1 MPQTSGKERI
11 QPIEAD
17 GIVYGDP
24 DAARALRGQIDHLAA
39 PAEAGWQQVKQ
50 NASRTVHRGRSS
62 GLDIYVKHF
71 HSKSWLHRLAGRIGK
86 PDARVEFEAL
96 CQLRGQGVPA
106 LRPLAACFQ
115 GPNQWIATEAVE
127 PSIHLA
133 EWHER
138 QLSAGAGG
146 SRLIRRATRQLGR
159 LIGRMHAAGILHND
173 LHCGNVLVDQRS
185 DRLVLV
191 LTDMHRTRKRRRL
204 SRRVRAANLAQLLHD
219 RYEFTS
225 RTDRL
230 RFLRAYLDAAPVA
243 GTVRGWQ
250 LLAEHFARRHRRRQ
264 NRQRDRR
271 VRGNNRYF
279 CRMRIGPW
287 RGHVV
292 LASKRRPAGSSAA
305 EMTFTAE
312 DWTRALGD
320 VVSLTEGPDVTVV
333 KDTRSGR
340 VVHRTLTVGDRKL
353 DVFIKRPRRKRK
365 WKVLLDCFRPSRTV
379 RAFRL
384 GHALLTRRIS
394 TALPLVALERRRGRV
409 LTDSILITEAVQA
422 PTMQEFFE
430 TWLSVPPRGDTPL
443 TVAQQRQLA
452 QEVLAKLGRM
462 VQILHD
468 NRFAHRDLKATNI
481 LVLWAPGQPPE
492 VVLIDLD
499 GLKRVWLIT
508 TRRKYQGLMRL
519 NVSLLL
525 CPQVNHAGRLR
536 MLLGYLRRPGCG
548 KIEFKPF
555 WRVLEHWS
563 ARKIRDQIRSR
574 RKRQRANRRPAT

>member
-1 MPQTSGKERI
+1 
-11 QPIEAD
+11 
-17 GIVYGDP
+17 
-24 DAARALRGQIDHLAA
+24 
-39 PAEAGWQQVKQ
+39 
-50 NASRTVHRGRSS
+50 
-62 GLDIYVKHF
+62 
-71 HSKSWLHRLAGRIGK
+71 
-86 PDARVEFEAL
+86 
-96 CQLRGQGVPA
+96 
-106 LRPLAACFQ
+106 
-115 GPNQWIATEAVE
+115 
-127 PSIHLA
+127 
-133 EWHER
+133 
-138 QLSAGAGG
+138 
-146 SRLIRRATRQLGR
+146 
-159 LIGRMHAAGILHND
+159 
-173 LHCGNVLVDQRS
+173 
-185 DRLVLV
+185 
-191 LTDMHRTRKRRRL
+191 
-204 SRRVRAANLAQLLHD
+204 
-219 RYEFTS
+219 
-225 RTDRL
+225 
-230 RFLRAYLDAAPVA
+230 
-243 GTVRGWQ
+243 
-250 LLAEHFARRHRRRQ
+250 
-264 NRQRDRR
+264 
-271 VRGNNRYF
+271 
-279 CRMRIGPW
+279 
-287 RGHVV
+287 
-292 LASKRRPAGSSAA
+292 
-305 EMTFTAE
+305 
-312 DWTRALGD
+312 
-320 VVSLTEGPDVTVV
+320 
-333 KDTRSGR
+333 
-340 VVHRTLTVGDRKL
+340 LTVGDSKI
-353 DVFIKRPRRKRK
+353 DVFIKRPRRKQK

-394 TALPLVALERRRGRV
+394 TALPLVALEKRRGPV
-409 LTDSILITEAVQA
+409 LTDSILITEAVEA

-430 TWLSVPPRGDTPL
+430 TWLSIPPRGDTPL

-555 WRVLEHWS
+555 WRVLEQWS